1 MLISKR
7 FLDAILAQYR
17 LPPEGIHGVAHWA
30 RVAEN
35 GRRLAEITGAHK
47 DTVTLFAYLH
57 DACRETLEWDP
68 LRGVRAADLAR
79 RWRGT
84 YFDLPAHEFDLLY
97 LACARQS
104 DGLLEADITLQTCWD
119 ADRLEIGRVGMMIIP
134 SRLCTEAARDP
145 ELMDWADRRAR
156 HNVIP
161 PWITTIWTPPSPP
174 PPSNI
179 ETAPAVP

>member
-17 LPPEGIHGVAHWA
+17 LPPEGIHGVPHWA

-35 GRRLAEITGAHK
+35 GSRLAEITGAHK

-57 DACRETLEWDP
+57 DACRETVEWDP
-68 LRGVRAADLAR
+68 LRGVRAAELAR
-79 RWRGT
+79 HWRGT
-84 YFDLPAHEFDLLY
+84 YFDLPPHEFDLLY
-97 LACARQS
+97 LACARQG
-104 DGLLEADITLQTCWD
+104 DGLCEGDITLQTCWD

-145 ELMDWADRRAR
+145 EMMEWADWRAR
-156 HNVIP
+156 HLVIP
-161 PWITTIWTPPSPP
+161 EWITSIWTPPPP
-174 PPSNI
+174 APEAPPRPDSHLS
-179 ETAPAVP
+179 